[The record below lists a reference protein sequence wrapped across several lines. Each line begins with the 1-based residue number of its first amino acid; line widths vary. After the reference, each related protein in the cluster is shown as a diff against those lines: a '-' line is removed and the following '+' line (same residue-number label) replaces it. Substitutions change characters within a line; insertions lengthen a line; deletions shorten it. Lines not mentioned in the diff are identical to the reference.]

1 MQVGF
6 AVGTAADEAATWAA
20 LEGPLVAD
28 EYNVMNGR
36 LTLSDGGA
44 PEIVIEDDLEFLVLN
59 LCLRMPPRL
68 AAQGQATVRMASM
81 ARSVTLA
88 REGETVLLTDDSAA
102 ELGRYPYQP
111 LMNALHDCAERF
123 TRYVEAL
130 ASKDP
135 EWTALHAVLRSTLEN
150 SETV

>member
-1 MQVGF
+1 MHVGF
-6 AVGTAADEAATWAA
+6 AVGIAADEAATWAA

-44 PEIVIEDDLEFLVLN
+44 PETVIEDDLEFLVLN

-88 REGETVLLTDDSAA
+88 REGETVLLTDDSGA
-102 ELGRYPYQP
+102 ELGRCPYQP

-123 TRYVEAL
+123 TRYIEAL